1 MSDNAV
7 ALKGQWE
14 KTSPSRCAEQYPD
27 RLEFRDGGLYFG
39 HKDPA
44 GTFTQWDVGTWE
56 MAGSNQIKLS
66 TANDAVISYE
76 WSLSGDLL
84 TFKDAEG
91 CEFQYRKRS

>member
-1 MSDNAV
+1 MGEDEPFPVRRAV
-7 ALKGQWE
+7 
-14 KTSPSRCAEQYPD
+14 SRQA
-27 RLEFRDGGLYFG
+27 RIRDGGLYFG

-44 GTFTQWDVGTWE
+44 GTFTQWDAGTWE